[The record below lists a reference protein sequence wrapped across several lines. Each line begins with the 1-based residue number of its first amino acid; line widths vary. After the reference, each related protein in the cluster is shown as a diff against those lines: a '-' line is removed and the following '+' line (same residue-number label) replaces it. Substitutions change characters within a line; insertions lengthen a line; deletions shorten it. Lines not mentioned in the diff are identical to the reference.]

1 MRLCFMIHAV
11 SSGGAE
17 RVLTE
22 LANHY
27 ARKGIHDVHLIT
39 LQPKGAPTFYPLDPA
54 ITLHQLRIN
63 QTGAG
68 GFRKAKRVLNRL
80 FRMRRAIK
88 TLKPHKIISFVD
100 EMNIATLLATLGL
113 KIPVVISERTDPK
126 RYSIGALGNLVRRLL
141 YPLASRLI
149 LQGHYVKSSF
159 PYMAQKITVIPNPVP
174 LSTDIASSREAS
186 FIIMIVGRLDRYK
199 GHYEIIQAFSKLE
212 KQFPKW
218 SLEIYGEGLEKENL
232 DAFISKYNLQEK
244 AFLKGLASPIQPELK
259 RASVFAFPTHY
270 EGFSNALAEAMA
282 LGLPVVASNCDGNL
296 ELVEHKKNALVF
308 PVGDVDK
315 LAEHLSFLMSNPQKR
330 QELGDAARNSITR
343 FAPEKIY
350 NMWDKVIEDQPRA
363 KKT

>member
-54 ITLHQLRIN
+54 ITLHQLRLN

-113 KIPVVISERTDPK
+113 KIPVVISERTDPR
-126 RYSIGALGNLVRRLL
+126 RYNIGRLADVGRRLL
-141 YPLASRLI
+141 YPMAYHLV
-149 LQGHYVKSSF
+149 LQGNYVRSCF
-159 PYMAQKITVIPNPVP
+159 PYLSEKISVIPNPVP
-174 LSTDIASSREAS
+174 FPKEPARALESSC
-186 FIIMIVGRLDRYK
+186 IIMHVGRLDRYK
-199 GHYEIIQAFSKLE
+199 GHYELIQAFSKLE
-212 KQFPKW
+212 KKFPKW
-218 SLEIYGEGLEKENL
+218 SLEIYGEGPERENL
-232 DAFISKYNLQEK
+232 EALIAEYNLQEK

-282 LGLPVVASNCDGNL
+282 MGLPVIASNCDGNL
-296 ELVEHKKNALVF
+296 ELIKHKKNALVF
-308 PVGDVDK
+308 PVGDVDQ

-330 QELGDAARNSITR
+330 QELGDAARNSITK

-363 KKT
+363 EKT